1 MNHGLGFS
9 VSPALSQ
16 VNVLK
21 VHKMFLVDNYHFSQ
35 DEVDATRDPGADH
48 PPDGLQSYC
57 PQLWDL
63 WQEDAEGLPDPDQEV
78 ISPL

>member
-21 VHKMFLVDNYHFSQ
+21 VHKIFFEDFNHFSQ
-35 DEVDATRDPGADH
+35 DEVDAARDPGADH
-48 PPDGLQSYC
+48 PHDDLHSYC
-57 PQLWDL
+57 SQL
-63 WQEDAEGLPDPDQEV
+63 WQEDA
-78 ISPL
+78 